1 MLDKSRNIFP
11 FLFSLFINDIEQYLE
26 DNGVESLYMINDVS
40 FEILDIYLK
49 IFLLLYADDIVLMTE
64 NVDGM
69 QTMLNVFSEY
79 YNTWK
84 LQVNIAKTK
93 VVIFSKS
100 KVTQNTRVMSENKE
114 LDICESYN
122 YLGILFNF
130 NNNFLNAKKKL
141 VEQAQK
147 VLYSVYYKIRNI
159 KIPLDLQL
167 KMFDTLVSPILL
179 YACEVIEFDIND
191 NIEKVHLQFL

>member
-1 MLDKSRNIFP
+1 MLNKSRNIFP
-11 FLFSLFINDIEQYLE
+11 FLFSLFNNDIEQYLE
-26 DNGVESLYMINDVS
+26 DNGVESLPVDMINEVS
-40 FEILDIYLK
+40 FEVLDIYLK
-49 IFLLLYADDIVLMTE
+49 TFLLLYAADTVLMSE

-100 KVTQNTRVMSENKE
+100 KVTQNARFMSDNKE

-122 YLGILFNF
+122 YLGIL
-130 NNNFLNAKKKL
+130 L
-141 VEQAQK
+141 
-147 VLYSVYYKIRNI
+147 
-159 KIPLDLQL
+159 
-167 KMFDTLVSPILL
+167 IL
-179 YACEVIEFDIND
+179 ITIS
-191 NIEKVHLQFL
+191 

>member
-49 IFLLLYADDIVLMTE
+49 IFLLLYADDTVLMTE

-147 VLYSVYYKIRNI
+147 ALYSVYYKIRNI

>member
-1 MLDKSRNIFP
+1 
-11 FLFSLFINDIEQYLE
+11 LE

-49 IFLLLYADDIVLMTE
+49 IFLLLYADDTVLMTE

-100 KVTQNTRVMSENKE
+100 KVTQNTRVMSDNKE
-114 LDICESYN
+114 LGICESYN

-147 VLYSVYYKIRNI
+147 ALYSVYYKIRNI

>member
-11 FLFSLFINDIEQYLE
+11 FFFSLFINDIEQYLE

-49 IFLLLYADDIVLMTE
+49 IFLLLYVDDTVLMTE

-93 VVIFSKS
+93 WLYF
-100 KVTQNTRVMSENKE
+100 
-114 LDICESYN
+114 
-122 YLGILFNF
+122 
-130 NNNFLNAKKKL
+130 
-141 VEQAQK
+141 QK
-147 VLYSVYYKIRNI
+147 VRLLKIQELCLTTRN
-159 KIPLDLQL
+159 
-167 KMFDTLVSPILL
+167 
-179 YACEVIEFDIND
+179 
-191 NIEKVHLQFL
+191 